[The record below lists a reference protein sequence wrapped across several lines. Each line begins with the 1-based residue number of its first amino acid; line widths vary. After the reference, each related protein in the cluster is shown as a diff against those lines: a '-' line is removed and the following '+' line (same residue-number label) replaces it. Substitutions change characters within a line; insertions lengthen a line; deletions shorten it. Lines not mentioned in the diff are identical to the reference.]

1 MRGRVVRNRPIG
13 PGPNLASA
21 SSESSDVPKL
31 RSRLDGIERPEL
43 HAEHFRLG
51 LRFGRHVSADNL
63 VLVVLRGE
71 NARHRV
77 VSVAHISLAAAI
89 IFTPPSPRARSPPH
103 ESPRTRRVHFTLPSR
118 TITTAPQ
125 SASTVARAPSR
136 AHRDRAETPNRSV
149 RSPGPSTPSRPP
161 HRATTASPRA
171 SSSSSS
177 SSSHAPSTSP

>member
-1 MRGRVVRNRPIG
+1 M
-13 PGPNLASA
+13 
-21 SSESSDVPKL
+21 
-31 RSRLDGIERPEL
+31 
-43 HAEHFRLG
+43 
-51 LRFGRHVSADNL
+51 RFGRHVSADNL

-89 IFTPPSPRARSPPH
+89 IFTPLSPRARSPPH

-118 TITTAPQ
+118 TVTTPPQ

-161 HRATTASPRA
+161 HRATTASPRHRA
-171 SSSSSS
+171 TAHNRTVQGTNCGHMMCPGNLYKKNSNFLGRTRLNVDLLFAWILFFILKLS
-177 SSSHAPSTSP
+177 